1 MGAAIAGMTG
11 RGGGDV
17 TVRLGHNFP
26 NAAYDA
32 AVMLAAPR
40 RQRLYRQQTPYES
53 IRGLPLAAQLHT
65 AALNGGSGS
74 DGSTPK
80 E

>member
-1 MGAAIAGMTG
+1 LTRLFTRLNDGTVANVYTVQHQAGCT
-11 RGGGDV
+11 
-17 TVRLGHNFP
+17 
-26 NAAYDA
+26 NALRID
-32 AVMLAAPR
+32 PR
-40 RQRLYRQQTPYES
+40 
-53 IRGLPLAAQLHT
+53 LPLAAQLHT